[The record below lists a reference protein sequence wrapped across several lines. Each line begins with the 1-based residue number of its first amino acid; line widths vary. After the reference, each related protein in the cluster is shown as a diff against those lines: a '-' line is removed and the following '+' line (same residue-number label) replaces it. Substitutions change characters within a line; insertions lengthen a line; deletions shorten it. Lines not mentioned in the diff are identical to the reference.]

1 MRAQLGRNVTAH
13 IAGQSAYTHNHYTL
27 GKEGVVAVVNSVGE
41 HRGSVAG
48 VVAPRGDA
56 HVAALMSASL
66 SRCVRSL
73 VHHARTKR
81 GCVETSGEINVHDDE
96 NGRDNHALHA
106 APEDGVSN
114 DGQCLVNDHVR

>member
-13 IAGQSAYTHNHYTL
+13 IAGQSAYTHNHCYTL

-41 HRGSVAG
+41 HRGPVAG

-66 SRCVRSL
+66 SR
-73 VHHARTKR
+73 
-81 GCVETSGEINVHDDE
+81 
-96 NGRDNHALHA
+96 
-106 APEDGVSN
+106 
-114 DGQCLVNDHVR
+114 

>member
-1 MRAQLGRNVTAH
+1 MRARLGTNVTAH
-13 IAGQSAYTHNHYTL
+13 IAGQSAAYTHNHCYTL

-66 SRCVRSL
+66 SR
-73 VHHARTKR
+73 
-81 GCVETSGEINVHDDE
+81 
-96 NGRDNHALHA
+96 
-106 APEDGVSN
+106 
-114 DGQCLVNDHVR
+114 